1 MPEDGLARAHGSAE
15 APLLE
20 HYERIA
26 QASHEM
32 LAAARHGD
40 WEGVA
45 RLESTCRALIA
56 ELRQAAARDRLGVR
70 EQRRR
75 IALLREILADDA
87 EIRVRAEP
95 WLQQLERLARPP
107 SEAARRSHAA
117 DGSSRSPPDGR
128 GED

>member
-1 MPEDGLARAHGSAE
+1 MPDDGRTGRRVD
-15 APLLE
+15 LLE

-40 WEGVA
+40 WHGVA

-87 EIRVRAEP
+87 EIRARAEP
-95 WLQQLERLARPP
+95 WLQQLEHLARPAG
-107 SEAARRSHAA
+107 ERR
-117 DGSSRSPPDGR
+117 DD
-128 GED
+128 